1 MPREA
6 LREAWVL
13 RQPVEALY
21 ENASAPRAV
30 DPIPLELDIDPEP
43 ASREVTG
50 TAGACIIAPAA
61 PVATLR
67 AESLFFFRR
76 RNTRTLA

>member
-1 MPREA
+1 VHGEA

-21 ENASAPRAV
+21 EHATAPRAV
-30 DPIPLELDIDPEP
+30 DPKPLELDIDPEP
-43 ASREVTG
+43 ASREVAG

-61 PVATLR
+61 PVST
-67 AESLFFFRR
+67 
-76 RNTRTLA
+76 